1 MFYKI
6 SRQSRRVLD
15 NIKCVFILLWKM
27 SKKVRLSMINLG
39 CNKNLVDSQLFLW
52 KLLSENIDN
61 AEYFSNPYDK
71 NVEIVLL
78 NTCSF
83 ISSWRE

>member
-1 MFYKI
+1 M
-6 SRQSRRVLD
+6 
-15 NIKCVFILLWKM
+15 N
-27 SKKVRLSMINLG
+27 KKVYLSMINLW

-52 KLLSENIDN
+52 KLLSENWDSI
-61 AEYFSNPYDK
+61 EYYSDPYDK

-83 ISSWRE
+83 ISSW